1 MWHISS
7 YLLYCSPSLFLT
19 ESLDLLP
26 CPHTLENDDFNI
38 AGFSK
43 WSSSRQLCTFLIM
56 RIAVSA
62 SASAAFPLLRSRHEY
77 LADGLERRD
86 VPALRVPNHLNKC
99 NQKSWECFSIS
110 FGHKGDNF
118 TRIGFSGCYLVIFV
132 QIIGCVPSD
141 RNKGYP
147 WKPQICPEKCT
158 DVLVKENTIIL

>member
-1 MWHISS
+1 MEKYKSS
-7 YLLYCSPSLFLT
+7 KANRCDTFHLTYCTVRPVCFLQNP
-19 ESLDLLP
+19 LICCLVL
-26 CPHTLENDDFNI
+26 TLENDDFNI

-99 NQKSWECFSIS
+99 NQKNWQCFRFPSVIT
-110 FGHKGDNF
+110 HKGDNF
-118 TRIGFSGCYLVIFV
+118 TRIGFSDATL
-132 QIIGCVPSD
+132 
-141 RNKGYP
+141 
-147 WKPQICPEKCT
+147 
-158 DVLVKENTIIL
+158 